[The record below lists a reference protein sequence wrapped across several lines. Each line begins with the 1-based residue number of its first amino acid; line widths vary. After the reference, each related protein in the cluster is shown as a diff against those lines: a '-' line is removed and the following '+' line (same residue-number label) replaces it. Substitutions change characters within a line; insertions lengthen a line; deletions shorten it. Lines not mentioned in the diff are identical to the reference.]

1 MHGNTLKNSAKSK
14 VLNKEHV
21 CIDCGTDISHL
32 HPNAK
37 RCNICT
43 AKKSRKFEDM
53 VKYIPGFLDDKE
65 EGIHYVKCAICGYIS
80 RSLQGHLIYTHG
92 IKPKEYEKQ
101 YNAKFM
107 CEEEAKIRSDKFKG
121 KNNPAYNHGGKL
133 SPWSY
138 KNQSKIKEEIDA
150 CKEKTINA
158 VKESTNLNT
167 KLEYW
172 IEQTNGDIDRAKEL
186 LRQRQQTFSLEKCT
200 EKYGDEEGYKV
211 WKERQEKWQNTLKSK
226 SDEEIAEINKKK
238 IYKNGMI
245 SKSEQDLFSNLF
257 ESFSE
262 LEQQVFIKHNSL
274 QYYAYDIVLDNKIIE
289 YNGDYWH
296 ANPIKYSKDDSIKY
310 PNNKIKTA
318 KEIWEHDEEKLNF
331 AKSLG
336 YDVLVIWE
344 SEYKNNK
351 EETLEKCKMFLMN

>member
-1 MHGNTLKNSAKSK
+1 MHGNTLENSVKNKA
-14 VLNKEHV
+14 LNKEHV

-32 HPNAK
+32 HPNTK
-37 RCNICT
+37 RCNICA
-43 AKKSRKFEDM
+43 AKKSKKFEDM
-53 VKYIPGFLDDKE
+53 VKYIPEFLDDKE
-65 EGIHYVKCAICGYIS
+65 EGVHYVKCAICGYIT
-80 RSLQGHLIYTHG
+80 RSLQPHLKYTHG
-92 IKPKEYEKQ
+92 LKPKEYEKQ

-121 KNNPAYNHGGKL
+121 KNNPGYNHGGKL

-138 KNQSKIKEEIDA
+138 KNTSKTKEEIDA

-172 IEQTNGDIDRAKEL
+172 IEQTDGDIEHAKEL
-186 LRQRQQTFSLEKCT
+186 LHQRQHTFSLEKCI
-200 EKYGDEEGYKV
+200 EKYGEEEGYKI

-226 SDEEIAEINKKK
+226 PDEERIEINRKKLNIHSISRAERELYNELLK
-238 IYKNGMI
+238 FNDNIISQLHLKNNNN
-245 SKSEQDLFSNLF
+245 F
-257 ESFSE
+257 
-262 LEQQVFIKHNSL
+262 FI
-274 QYYAYDIVLDNKIIE
+274 YDIAFNNKIIE

-296 ANPIKYSKDDSIKY
+296 ASKGRFNANDIVRHNKQTGVPIF
-310 PNNKIKTA
+310 A
-318 KEIWEHDEEKLNF
+318 KEIWEHDNEKLNF

-344 SEYKNNK
+344 SEYKSNK
-351 EETLEKCKMFLMN
+351 KEALEKCKMFLMK

>member
-1 MHGNTLKNSAKSK
+1 MRGNTSKNSAKSK
-14 VLNKEHV
+14 VLNKERV
-21 CIDCGTDISHL
+21 CIECGADISHL

-37 RCNICT
+37 RCNICA

-65 EGIHYVKCAICGYIS
+65 EGVHYVKCAICGYIS
-80 RSLQGHLIYTHG
+80 RSLQAHLKYTHG
-92 IKPKEYEKQ
+92 LKPKEYEKQ

-107 CEEEAKIRSDKFKG
+107 CDEEAKIRSDKFKG
-121 KNNPAYNHGGKL
+121 KNNPGYNHGGRL

-138 KNQSKIKEEIDA
+138 KNQSKTKEEIDA

-167 KLEYW
+167 KLDYW
-172 IEQTNGDIDRAKEL
+172 LEQTNGDVERAKEL
-186 LRQRQQTFSLEKCT
+186 LHQRQQTFSLKKCT

-226 SDEEIAEINKKK
+226 PDEERIEINRKKLNINSISRAERELYNELLK
-238 IYKNGMI
+238 FNGNI
-245 SKSEQDLFSNLF
+245 VSQLQLKSTDNF
-257 ESFSE
+257 
-262 LEQQVFIKHNSL
+262 FI
-274 QYYAYDIVLDNKIIE
+274 YDIAFNNKIIE

-296 ANPIKYSKDDSIKY
+296 ASKRRFNANDIVRHNKQTGSPIF
-310 PNNKIKTA
+310 A
-318 KEIWEHDEEKLNF
+318 KEIWDHDEEKLNF